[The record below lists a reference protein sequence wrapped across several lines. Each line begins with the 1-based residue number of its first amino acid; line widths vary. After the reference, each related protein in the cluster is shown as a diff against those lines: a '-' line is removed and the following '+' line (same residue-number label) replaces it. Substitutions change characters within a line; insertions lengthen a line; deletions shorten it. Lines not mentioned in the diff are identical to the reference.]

1 MTEPLSHY
9 EPEPGSIDVALGP
22 GPIHVPSLNVD
33 DLRVVL
39 GQLRPWVAQ
48 LVSRFQIDARVIPPC
63 WEQHN
68 AMVEALQA
76 LRDLERDCFTSNA
89 PPSAAVAWFRGYSEI
104 EARLKEVAAITN
116 CGLREHRD
124 ARQTWPDLQA
134 DSALG
139 QAIPTGAPPM
149 S

>member
-1 MTEPLSHY
+1 M
-9 EPEPGSIDVALGP
+9 DVALGA
-22 GPIHVPSLNVD
+22 GPIHVPSLNAD
-33 DLRVVL
+33 DRRVVL

-48 LVSRFQIDARVIPPC
+48 LVSRFQIDARVVPPC

-89 PPSAAVAWFRGYSEI
+89 PPSAAVAWFQGYREI
-104 EARLKEVAAITN
+104 EARLKETVAVTT

-124 ARQTWPDLQA
+124 GRLTWADVQG
-134 DSALG
+134 DSAIEL
-139 QAIPTGAPPM
+139 ADPIGAPPT